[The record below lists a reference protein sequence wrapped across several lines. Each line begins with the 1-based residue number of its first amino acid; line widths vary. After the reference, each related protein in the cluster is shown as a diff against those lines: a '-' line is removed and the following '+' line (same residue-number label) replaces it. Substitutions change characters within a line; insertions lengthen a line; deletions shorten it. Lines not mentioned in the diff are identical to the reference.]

1 MYLHMSPQER
11 MERIAQ
17 LLLRAMAIEERDRQ
31 NDAARNASPAGR
43 PDRRGD
49 HPDDQADA
57 DASGSWRFVRQGCDP
72 GVE

>member
-31 NDAARNASPAGR
+31 NGAARTASPAGR

-49 HPDDQADA
+49 QPDNDA
-57 DASGSWRFVRQGCDP
+57 NGS
-72 GVE
+72 

>member
-31 NDAARNASPAGR
+31 SDAVRAASPAGR

-49 HPDDQADA
+49 HPGDQADA
-57 DASGSWRFVRQGCDP
+57 DASGS
-72 GVE
+72 